1 MQGKFPRT
9 IEAARALMYV
19 NLASAYCLQRQ
30 HEKAR
35 KCLEQVCS
43 CFQSRKTIVLLIN
56 YYHSIL

>member
-9 IEAARALMYV
+9 VEAARALMYV

-35 KCLEQVCS
+35 KCIEQVCS
-43 CFQSRKTIVLLIN
+43 YLQARERIVL
-56 YYHSIL
+56 S